1 MKRRG
6 FTLIELLIVI
16 SVIGILS
23 TIAVITYSTV
33 QRNSRDS
40 VRDTQASI
48 LDNAFEQ
55 YYQKNGEYPPAR
67 NIINSY
73 SDNTAQ
79 AVAATLGIDPA
90 GLDLPGCPTGVN
102 PFVSSATNA
111 TPCQIAYE
119 PSSVLNN
126 TTCHN
131 ATNGGCDSFVL
142 TYSKEA
148 GAVVVINSKRT
159 DRPEGTIADAPVG
172 MTLTMSANSD
182 STIVTAQSSTADCG
196 VGSVAKYS
204 FRYRPNAG
212 TWGSWTVFQTSPSY
226 TYTGLT
232 VGSTYGFQVEGRCD
246 VGLVLGNVSSPST
259 EVVYTVPVPAPT
271 PPAVT
276 RGTETATTVAFSW
289 PSQLYATSYDY
300 QYRINGGSWSS
311 AQSTTGTSAT
321 ITSSNT
327 AKVEVQVR
335 AINPVGTS
343 AWSSIASGYLLPAAP
358 TASVGTVTSTTIAY
372 SWTTITNASRY
383 EFQYRTNGGG
393 WSGTNNNGT
402 TTTWTAGPTTQGS
415 KIEIQVHAVNPDGNA
430 GAWSTVVGATM
441 SVSSTPAWNA
451 MGQTDNFPNWTHW
464 VYNTGGAALCPAGTS
479 IYSQFQ
485 DGVYGSFWNGYTAWG
500 SNGGSSQTLT
510 YGSTISSYSTTLQYN
525 INGKCV
531 NTASGAQ
538 SATVNTG
545 VYTTTHA
552 APNVVLSG
560 PVECAGWYGGSTTK
574 TTIQLR
580 LKLQEVSYNLDADQ
594 SNVNWTLYR
603 IRVAGNY
610 QSWDQTKTWPWSVSI
625 NGSGWS
631 GSSNSV
637 AFKNNTAIGVTETIA
652 SSSLTVQHDG
662 NGNAT
667 IGYSGSDGP
676 GSTVFVSASCS
687 GSYGLSDL
695 R

>member
-16 SVIGILS
+16 SVIGVLS
-23 TIAVITYSTV
+23 TIAVIAYSTI
-33 QRNSRDS
+33 QSNSRDT
-40 VRDTQASI
+40 VRSNQLTT

-67 NIINSY
+67 NIVSDY

-79 AVAATLGIDPA
+79 AVAATLGITPA
-90 GLDLPGCPTGVN
+90 SLNLPGCPSDVN
-102 PFVSSATNA
+102 PFVSSAANA
-111 TPCQIAYE
+111 SPCKIAYE

-126 TTCHN
+126 TTCHT
-131 ATNGGCDSFVL
+131 ATNGGCDVFVL
-142 TYSKEA
+142 TYAQES
-148 GAVVVINSKRT
+148 GSPVVINSRHSG
-159 DRPEGTIADAPVG
+159 RPEGTIADAPVG
-172 MTLTMSANSD
+172 MTLTMSASSD
-182 STIVTAQSSTADCG
+182 STVVTAQSSTADCG
-196 VGSVAKYS
+196 SGSVAKYS
-204 FRYRPNAG
+204 FRYRPNGGA
-212 TWGSWTVFQTSPSY
+212 WGSWTVFQTGSSY

-232 VGSTYGFQVEGRCD
+232 VGGTYGFQVEGRCD

-259 EVVYTVPVPAPT
+259 EAIYTIPVPAPT

-276 RGTETATTVAFSW
+276 RGTITTTTAAFSW

-311 AQSTTGTSAT
+311 VQSTTGTSAT

-327 AKVEVQVR
+327 AKVEIQVR
-335 AINPVGTS
+335 ANNPVGTS
-343 AWSSIASGYLLPAAP
+343 SWSSIVSGYLLPAAP
-358 TASVGTVTSTTIAY
+358 TASTGTVTSTTIAY
-372 SWTTITNASRY
+372 SWTTVTNASRY
-383 EFQYRTNGGG
+383 ELQYRINGGA
-393 WSGTNNNGT
+393 WSGTVNNST
-402 TTTWTAGPTTQGS
+402 STAWTAGPTTQGS

-430 GAWSTVVGATM
+430 SAWSNITGATM

-451 MGQTDNFPNWTHW
+451 MGQTDTFPSWYHW

-485 DGVYGSFWNGYTAWG
+485 DGVSGSFWNGYTAWG
-500 SNGGSSQTLT
+500 SNGGSSQTLS
-510 YGSTISSYSTTLQYN
+510 YGSTIASYSIPLQYN

-531 NTASGAQ
+531 NTGSGAE

-560 PVECAGWYGGSTTK
+560 PVECASWYGGSTTSW
-574 TTIQLR
+574 TIQLR
-580 LKLQEVSYNLDADQ
+580 LRLQEVSYNLDADQ
-594 SNVNWTLYR
+594 SNVSWTLYR
-603 IRVAGNY
+603 VRVAGSY

-652 SSSLTVQHDG
+652 ATSLTVQHDG

-667 IGYSGSDGP
+667 IGFSGADGP
-676 GSTVFVSASCS
+676 GSSVFGAASCS
-687 GSYGLSDL
+687 GSYALSKL